1 MQTRPQPLLITVL
14 RPPLLVV
21 AFIFKVI
28 HKVFFVW
35 WLDPWFQRK
44 SNQALWDDVQANLYF
59 LYSNGELIK
68 EKHPQI
74 LPFDYASVSLVFDNI
89 RFCFTRGREELN
101 VSLSP
106 RHAPM
111 DTHQLPVV
119 IAALDSKDVTELK
132 PIAYFSEVG
141 DLLRPR
147 LDALNRAFSE
157 KAYPDFKRKLEQEE
171 KTLRVLTREFEWELN
186 KRLYPWKR

>member
-1 MQTRPQPLLITVL
+1 
-14 RPPLLVV
+14 
-21 AFIFKVI
+21 
-28 HKVFFVW
+28 
-35 WLDPWFQRK
+35 
-44 SNQALWDDVQANLYF
+44 
-59 LYSNGELIK
+59 
-68 EKHPQI
+68 
-74 LPFDYASVSLVFDNI
+74 
-89 RFCFTRGREELN
+89 
-101 VSLSP
+101 
-106 RHAPM
+106 M

-147 LDALNRAFSE
+147 LDALNRAFLE
-157 KAYPDFKRKLEQEE
+157 KAYPGFKRKLEQEE